1 MRWSG
6 MIWNIHDIK
15 GYLSI
20 KCTEMTFCNGLSQ
33 TRLESSV
40 TETIMESHLSYFNL
54 ILNYKKTRNLQ
65 KKVW

>member
-1 MRWSG
+1 
-6 MIWNIHDIK
+6 
-15 GYLSI
+15 
-20 KCTEMTFCNGLSQ
+20 MTFHNGLSQ

-40 TETIMESHLSYFNL
+40 TETITESHLSYFNL